1 MHAIIHAAID
11 RSRTSILLLLFLL
24 ICGAL
29 AFQSIPK
36 ESDPDVAIPII
47 YVSMGY
53 EGISPEDA
61 ERLLARPMENELK
74 SIEGVKEM
82 SATASEGHASV
93 LLEFDAGFDS
103 KKALNDV
110 REKVDV
116 AKSKL
121 PDGTDEPTV
130 NEVNVALFPVLSL
143 SLAGPVPE
151 EQLVKLARDLRDEIE
166 GIPGVLEVEIGGDRE
181 EVMEIIVDPLI
192 LESYNI
198 DYAELYQIVTSN
210 NKLVAAGALDTGA
223 GRMVLK
229 VPGVIENL
237 DDMLRLPIK
246 VDGTTVVTF
255 QDVASVRRTFKDPQ
269 GFARVNGQPALTLDV
284 KKRVGANIIETIE
297 QVQNLVAEQ
306 QKRWPE
312 VIQVSYILDQSKDIR
327 NILTDLFNNIISA
340 IILVMVI
347 ILAVMG
353 LRSSLLVGLA
363 IPGSFLT
370 GILLIYSLGYT
381 LNIVVL
387 FSLILVVGMLVDGAI
402 VVTELADRYLKD
414 GQPPRQAYANAA
426 SRMAWPVIAST
437 ATTLVVF
444 LPLLF
449 WPGVVGQFMKYL
461 PMTVLLCLTAS
472 LFMALIF
479 MPVMG
484 AVITSR
490 RAALTLA
497 DQDSQRSALTRAY
510 VSVLR
515 RLLRWPG
522 LTLLVSTVLLIGTYM
537 AYGALGKGVEF
548 FPDVEPDSAQVLI
561 HARGDLSIYERD
573 ALVRQ
578 VEQQLLGMTEI
589 EAMAARSFN
598 SPGQGMA
605 ADVVGAIKFQFID
618 WYLRRP
624 ANTILEDMRQRA
636 ENIPGVQLEFRK
648 AENGPGGDKPIVM
661 QIAGLYSQSLEQ
673 SAALLR
679 AKMDEIGGFADSEDN
694 RALPGIEWRLD
705 VDREQAARYG
715 ADITTIGNAIQMV
728 TSGIKVTEY
737 RPADADDEVDIRIRF
752 PLGERSLDQLDQ
764 LHIRTPQGM
773 VAISNFVTLTP
784 APKTGT
790 IERVDA
796 KRVITIKSDVQ
807 EGVLANDQVKKLQ
820 QALAEMTLPA
830 DVKVTFKGE
839 DEDQRE
845 TMTFLMGAFLAAIFM
860 MALILVTQFNSLYQA
875 LLVLSAIVFSTAG
888 ILLGLLI
895 TGQTF
900 GIVMCG
906 IGIIALAG
914 IVVNNNIVLIDA
926 YNEMRAQ
933 GMDAVSA
940 AIETGALRLR
950 PVLLTAITTVLGL
963 IPMVMALN
971 LDLLNRQISIGA
983 PSTQWWTQLS
993 SSIAGGL
1000 TFATALTLFLT
1011 PCLLV
1016 LGEKLMTKLG
1026 RQPQRRVMKLEA
1038 AEG

>member
-773 VAISNFVTLTP
+773 VAISNFVSLTP

>member
-297 QVQNLVAEQ
+297 QVQHLVAEQ

-773 VAISNFVTLTP
+773 VAISNFVSLTP